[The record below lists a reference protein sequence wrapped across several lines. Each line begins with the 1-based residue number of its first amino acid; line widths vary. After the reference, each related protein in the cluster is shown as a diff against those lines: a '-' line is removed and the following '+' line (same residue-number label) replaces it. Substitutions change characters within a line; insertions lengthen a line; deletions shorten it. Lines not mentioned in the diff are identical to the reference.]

1 MESQQGEQRRDFFAE
16 EQFAPNRRTKKQLTS
31 ALSRLAVA
39 TRTAARE
46 KFQFASTMDSQ
57 GRPAAVIE
65 DRVVRSSAPDP
76 TIPDVDYAEY
86 LRTVWRKSE
95 ERTALIKADTGERC
109 SYQELEDACCRVAY
123 ALSGLGFQPGDM
135 AGIHCDTSLDAMLAF
150 YGTVFA
156 GGSMVFAK
164 PSLTARDVS
173 FQFKDTKPTVVFCD
187 EENAAKAVE
196 ACKSIPSVKTLVV
209 FGQREGMVPFSTL
222 RQGNRAASGSL
233 PKRDPS
239 SVAAVLYSSGTTGLP
254 KGTLLSHRNLVAHMV
269 ASSEEM
275 SSAIDRTDVL
285 LGTAPFTH
293 VSGLLFNNA
302 VFANGACLV
311 IICGLEPSDLL
322 PAIDKY
328 KATLMFQ
335 FPTFLQK
342 LVRSPLLE
350 KFDVSSIK
358 KVYVGGST
366 MPSVVAEETLK
377 VLSLDTFGQAYSL
390 SETFGGGTIAPPGY
404 TDYESVGQPICL
416 TRIKVVDVNTGEK
429 LGPRQIGEL
438 RIKCP
443 SSAVGYLNNPKAT
456 ANLYDEEGFLR
467 TGDIGYYSEV
477 GDFYVVDRIK
487 EMFKCMDQQVA
498 PSEIED
504 LLMQHNAVK
513 EAAVTGVPH
522 AEFGEAP
529 RAFVVLHQGFP
540 ANEATIAELQTYV
553 SAKMSRHKQLHGGV
567 EFVSSIP
574 KSDTGKNLRRDLRD
588 SYLRRQAV
596 RGL

>member
-1 MESQQGEQRRDFFAE
+1 
-16 EQFAPNRRTKKQLTS
+16 
-31 ALSRLAVA
+31 
-39 TRTAARE
+39 
-46 KFQFASTMDSQ
+46 MDSE

-65 DRVVRSSAPDP
+65 DRVVRSSTPDP
-76 TIPDVDYAEY
+76 PIPDVDYAEH
-86 LRTVWRKSE
+86 LRTVWSKFK

-109 SYQELEDACCRVAY
+109 SYQQLEDACCRVAHG
-123 ALSGLGFQPGDM
+123 LSGLGFQPGDM
-135 AGIHCDTSLDAMLAF
+135 AGIHCDSSLDAMLAF

-164 PSLTARDVS
+164 PSLTARDVN

-187 EENAAKAVE
+187 EENASKAVE
-196 ACKSIPSVKTLVV
+196 ACESLPCVKTLVI
-209 FGQREGMVPFSTL
+209 FGQREGMVSFSTL
-222 RQGNRAASGSL
+222 RQGPRAASASL

-239 SVAAVLYSSGTTGLP
+239 SVVAVLYSSGTTGLP
-254 KGTLLSHRNLVAHMV
+254 KGTLLTHRNLVAHLV
-269 ASSEEM
+269 ATSQDS
-275 SSAIDRTDVL
+275 SSAIDLTDVL

-302 VFANGACLV
+302 VFGNGACLV
-311 IICGLEPSDLL
+311 ILCGLEPSDLL

-350 KFDVSSIK
+350 KYDVSSLK

-377 VLSLDTFGQAYSL
+377 VLSLNTFGQAYSL
-390 SETFGGGTIAPPGY
+390 SETFGGGTIAPQGY
-404 TDYESVGQPICL
+404 IDYESVGQPTCL

-429 LGPRQIGEL
+429 LGPRQTGEL

-443 SSAVGYLNNPKAT
+443 SATIGYLNNPTAC
-456 ANLYDEEGFLR
+456 ANLYDEEGFVR

-504 LLMQHNAVK
+504 LLMQHDAVK
-513 EAAVTGVPH
+513 EAAVVGVPH

-529 RAFVVLHQGFP
+529 RAFVVLRQGFT
-540 ANEATIAELQTYV
+540 ANEATVAELQNHV

-567 EFVSSIP
+567 EFVTSIP

-588 SYLRRQAV
+588 SYLRRHAV

>member
-1 MESQQGEQRRDFFAE
+1 
-16 EQFAPNRRTKKQLTS
+16 
-31 ALSRLAVA
+31 
-39 TRTAARE
+39 
-46 KFQFASTMDSQ
+46 
-57 GRPAAVIE
+57 
-65 DRVVRSSAPDP
+65 
-76 TIPDVDYAEY
+76 
-86 LRTVWRKSE
+86 
-95 ERTALIKADTGERC
+95 
-109 SYQELEDACCRVAY
+109 
-123 ALSGLGFQPGDM
+123 
-135 AGIHCDTSLDAMLAF
+135 
-150 YGTVFA
+150 
-156 GGSMVFAK
+156 
-164 PSLTARDVS
+164 
-173 FQFKDTKPTVVFCD
+173 
-187 EENAAKAVE
+187 
-196 ACKSIPSVKTLVV
+196 
-209 FGQREGMVPFSTL
+209 
-222 RQGNRAASGSL
+222 
-233 PKRDPS
+233 
-239 SVAAVLYSSGTTGLP
+239 
-254 KGTLLSHRNLVAHMV
+254 
-269 ASSEEM
+269 M

-377 VLSLDTFGQAYSL
+377 DS
-390 SETFGGGTIAPPGY
+390 
-404 TDYESVGQPICL
+404 
-416 TRIKVVDVNTGEK
+416 VVDVNTGEK

-540 ANEATIAELQTYV
+540 ANEATVAELQTYV

>member
-1 MESQQGEQRRDFFAE
+1 MESEGR
-16 EQFAPNRRTKKQLTS
+16 
-31 ALSRLAVA
+31 
-39 TRTAARE
+39 AA
-46 KFQFASTMDSQ
+46 
-57 GRPAAVIE
+57 AAVIE
-65 DRVVRSSAPDP
+65 DRVVRSSTPDP
-76 TIPDVDYAEY
+76 PIPDVDYAEC
-86 LRTVWRKSE
+86 LRTVWSKFK

-109 SYQELEDACCRVAY
+109 SYQELEDACCRVAHG
-123 ALSGLGFQPGDM
+123 LSGLGFQPGDM

-150 YGTVFA
+150 YGTVFS

-164 PSLTARDVS
+164 PSLTARDVN

-187 EENAAKAVE
+187 EENASKAVE
-196 ACKSIPSVKTLVV
+196 ACESIPSVKTLVI

-222 RQGNRAASGSL
+222 RQGPRAASAPL
-233 PKRDPS
+233 PKRDPNS
-239 SVAAVLYSSGTTGLP
+239 LVAVLYSSGTTGLP
-254 KGTLLSHRNLVAHMV
+254 KGTLLSHRNLLAHIIA
-269 ASSEEM
+269 ASEDI
-275 SSAIDRTDVL
+275 SSAIGPTDVL

-302 VFANGACLV
+302 VFGNGACLV
-311 IICGLEPSDLL
+311 ILCGLEPSDLL
-322 PAIDKY
+322 PAIEKY

-350 KFDVSSIK
+350 KYDVSSLK
-358 KVYVGGST
+358 KIYVGGSPL
-366 MPSVVAEETLK
+366 PSVIVEETLK
-377 VLSLDTFGQAYSL
+377 NLSLDTFGQAYSL
-390 SETFGGGTIAPPGY
+390 SETFGGGTISRPGVV
-404 TDYESVGQPICL
+404 DYESVGQPTCM

-429 LGPRQIGEL
+429 LGPRQTGEL

-443 SSAVGYLNNPKAT
+443 SSTIGYLNNPNAT

-467 TGDIGYYSEV
+467 TGDIGYYDEV
-477 GDFYVVDRIK
+477 GHFYMVDRIK

-498 PSEIED
+498 PSELED
-504 LLMQHNAVK
+504 LLMQHDAVK
-513 EAAVTGVPH
+513 EVAVAGVPH

-529 RAFVVLHQGFP
+529 RAFVVLRQGFA
-540 ANEATIAELQTYV
+540 ANEATIAELQNLV
-553 SAKMSRHKQLHGGV
+553 SAKMSRHKHLHGGV